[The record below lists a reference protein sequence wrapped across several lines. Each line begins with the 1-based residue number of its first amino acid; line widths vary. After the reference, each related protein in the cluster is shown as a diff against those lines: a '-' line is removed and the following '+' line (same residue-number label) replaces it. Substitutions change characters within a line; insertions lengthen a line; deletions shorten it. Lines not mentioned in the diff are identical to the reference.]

1 MGIRHW
7 LRKKRAEQA
16 DDGEDSRA
24 PSGSII
30 SAIFGREAPTL
41 HALGEFDQTTYPGE
55 LQDLLR
61 RREDVAEELR
71 EMDLTTRQA
80 RIEAIPRLHHMLRTY
95 PHPLA
100 YEVLI
105 HAYVDAGRWDEAR
118 GAAFAARER
127 RTQVSRSPY
136 SEIRAEIDRLKEWT
150 PEEVELVR
158 KEREGAPAPAFSP
171 ARPVRAAEPAK
182 PVAAAAPAEP
192 VAVPAPEPVA
202 APTPVEPA
210 YVPAPEPVAVPEP
223 SAPVAVADKEPFRA
237 SEPVGMMTEPVD
249 SPEPVGIMTE
259 PLDSSEATGA
269 PHRIE
274 SEFVDPDEPADPPAL
289 TESLTMTEPLDVG
302 APTDG
307 VVAASGGG
315 SAPRQGGKKG
325 GKSRGRRGPR
335 GRK

>member
-16 DDGEDSRA
+16 EDGDDDRA

-80 RIEAIPRLHHMLRTY
+80 RVDAIPRLQQMLRTY

-105 HAYVDAGRWDEAR
+105 HAYVDGGRWDEAR

-127 RTQVSRSPY
+127 RTQVARSPY

-150 PEEVELVR
+150 PAEVDLLR
-158 KEREGAPAPAFSP
+158 QEREGNPAFVPVKPSAPAASSAPL
-171 ARPVRAAEPAK
+171 
-182 PVAAAAPAEP
+182 AAAP
-192 VAVPAPEPVA
+192 
-202 APTPVEPA
+202 
-210 YVPAPEPVAVPEP
+210 PVAVPEP
-223 SAPVAVADKEPFRA
+223 SAPVAVADAEPFRA
-237 SEPVGMMTEPVD
+237 SGPMDSRVLDSEVLTDPVTDSRDAAESTDSFRAAAPADSFEAREPVD
-249 SPEPVGIMTE
+249 SFKAAESGRMTG
-259 PLDSSEATGA
+259 PLDSGDEESDSGEPTGG
-269 PHRIE
+269 
-274 SEFVDPDEPADPPAL
+274 AL
-289 TESLTMTEPLDVG
+289 
-302 APTDG
+302 
-307 VVAASGGG
+307 ASGGG
-315 SAPRQGGKKG
+315 SAPRQGGKRG
-325 GKSRGRRGPR
+325 GKSSGRGGPR
-335 GRK
+335 RRK

>member
-16 DDGEDSRA
+16 DDGEEEDRA

-80 RIEAIPRLHHMLRTY
+80 RVDAIPRLQQMLRTY

-100 YEVLI
+100 YETLI

-127 RTQVSRSPY
+127 RTQVLRSPY
-136 SEIRAEIDRLKEWT
+136 SEIRAEVDRLKEWT

-158 KEREGAPAPAFSP
+158 KEREGVVPPTQPSRPAAEPPASTPAPAPVAVS
-171 ARPVRAAEPAK
+171 AQ
-182 PVAAAAPAEP
+182 AAAVQPASLASADADPAEP
-192 VAVPAPEPVA
+192 VAPADA
-202 APTPVEPA
+202 EPA
-210 YVPAPEPVAVPEP
+210 ASTAVDAEPAAFVSEPDSIAVASADADSSAESVAVLDAESTETAD
-223 SAPVAVADKEPFRA
+223 SADAVAVAQAD
-237 SEPVGMMTEPVD
+237 
-249 SPEPVGIMTE
+249 
-259 PLDSSEATGA
+259 GA
-269 PHRIE
+269 PDEAELGDE
-274 SEFVDPDEPADPPAL
+274 SDEPAGDA
-289 TESLTMTEPLDVG
+289 SVAGSG
-302 APTDG
+302 ASRP
-307 VVAASGGG
+307 GG
-315 SAPRQGGKKG
+315 
-325 GKSRGRRGPR
+325 RGPKSQ
-335 GRK
+335 RKNGKRRK

>member
-16 DDGEDSRA
+16 DDGEEDRA

-80 RIEAIPRLHHMLRTY
+80 RVDAIPRLQQMLRTY

-100 YEVLI
+100 YETLI

-127 RTQVSRSPY
+127 RTQVLRSPY
-136 SEIRAEIDRLKEWT
+136 SEIRAEVDRLKEWT

-158 KEREGAPAPAFSP
+158 KEREGVVAPVQPRKPAEAARAPEPPASVPEPAPVVVSDG
-171 ARPVRAAEPAK
+171 
-182 PVAAAAPAEP
+182 VAAVQPVSLAAADADPAQPASTSADAVIVREPESVAVASADGEPMASDSVAVLDAESAETADADEP
-192 VAVPAPEPVA
+192 VAVPQ
-202 APTPVEPA
+202 
-210 YVPAPEPVAVPEP
+210 
-223 SAPVAVADKEPFRA
+223 AD
-237 SEPVGMMTEPVD
+237 
-249 SPEPVGIMTE
+249 
-259 PLDSSEATGA
+259 GA
-269 PHRIE
+269 MDE
-274 SEFVDPDEPADPPAL
+274 DEDDEDEDDEPAGSGTSSA
-289 TESLTMTEPLDVG
+289 SVG
-302 APTDG
+302 A
-307 VVAASGGG
+307 AKRG
-315 SAPRQGGKKG
+315 SRGPSSQRKG
-325 GKSRGRRGPR
+325 GKRR
-335 GRK
+335 K

>member
-7 LRKKRAEQA
+7 LKKRLAEQN
-16 DDGEDSRA
+16 DDGGEGSA

-71 EMDLTTRQA
+71 EMDLTTRQS
-80 RIEAIPRLHHMLRTY
+80 RIDAIPRLHQMLRTY

-150 PEEVELVR
+150 PEEVDLVR
-158 KEREGAPAPAFSP
+158 QEREGAPAPAFSP
-171 ARPVRAAEPAK
+171 AMPTRAAE
-182 PVAAAAPAEP
+182 PVAAAAPAQP

-202 APTPVEPA
+202 PPAPVEPVS
-210 YVPAPEPVAVPEP
+210 VPAPEPVAVPEP
-223 SAPVAVADKEPFRA
+223 AAPVAVTEVEPFRA
-237 SEPVGMMTEPVD
+237 PEPTVSADAREPADSFEARAPADSFDATKSADSFQAMEPAASFDETEPV
-249 SPEPVGIMTE
+249 EMTE
-259 PLDSSEATGA
+259 PLDAGDEQSAEAAEQAGGT
-269 PHRIE
+269 
-274 SEFVDPDEPADPPAL
+274 V
-289 TESLTMTEPLDVG
+289 T
-302 APTDG
+302 
-307 VVAASGGG
+307 ASGGG
-315 SAPRQGGKKG
+315 ADPRPSGKK

-335 GRK
+335 KRK

>member
-7 LRKKRAEQA
+7 LKKRLAEQN
-16 DDGEDSRA
+16 DDGDEGSA

-30 SAIFGREAPTL
+30 SAIFGRQPPTL

-80 RIEAIPRLHHMLRTY
+80 RIDAIPRLHHMLRTY

-158 KEREGAPAPAFSP
+158 QEREGSP
-171 ARPVRAAEPAK
+171 AYVPPAAPPKRPAEPELAEVSR
-182 PVAAAAPAEP
+182 PVAAAEPVRTPEPAEP
-192 VAVPAPEPVA
+192 VRAPEPVAVAEPAPEPVA
-202 APTPVEPA
+202 IAEPIA
-210 YVPAPEPVAVPEP
+210 TEPVS
-223 SAPVAVADKEPFRA
+223 SAEF
-237 SEPVGMMTEPVD
+237 EEPVD
-249 SPEPVGIMTE
+249 SAELRASADSADRTESADADGMTE
-259 PLDSSEATGA
+259 PTDSAEMGEPMGSDEAGDA
-269 PHRIE
+269 EPG
-274 SEFVDPDEPADPPAL
+274 EPA
-289 TESLTMTEPLDVG
+289 SG
-302 APTDG
+302 
-307 VVAASGGG
+307 VAAAGSGGG
-315 SAPRQGGKKG
+315 GGSRPGGKKG
-325 GKSRGRRGPR
+325 RSRGKRR
-335 GRK
+335 RK